1 MELNSSTRER
11 LKRAAISAF
20 LLIHIFAITTWS
32 LPLDSPLLVQIRNLI
47 RPYMFLTGLFQS
59 WDMFAPVPATLN
71 AYVNGVVI
79 TRDGKLHTWRF
90 PRMEQLSLSQ
100 RYSKERYRK
109 FVENLPEDKNSALWP
124 DAARYLARLYNN
136 PANPPEIVLL
146 IRYWTAIAPQAK
158 EPPDPTQ
165 ERAHIFF
172 EYHLKPEDL
181 K

>member
-1 MELNSSTRER
+1 
-11 LKRAAISAF
+11 
-20 LLIHIFAITTWS
+20 
-32 LPLDSPLLVQIRNLI
+32 
-47 RPYMFLTGLFQS
+47 
-59 WDMFAPVPATLN
+59 
-71 AYVNGVVI
+71 
-79 TRDGKLHTWRF
+79 
-90 PRMEQLSLSQ
+90 MEQLSLSQ